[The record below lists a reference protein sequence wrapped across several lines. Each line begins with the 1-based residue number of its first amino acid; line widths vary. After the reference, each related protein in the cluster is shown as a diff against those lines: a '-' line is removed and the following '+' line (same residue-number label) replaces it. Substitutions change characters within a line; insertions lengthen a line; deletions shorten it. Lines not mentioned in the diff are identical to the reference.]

1 MENQLTV
8 AEKKELQQITA
19 EDQYTLAMEK
29 FLVFMSRQPS
39 KIKKRQNIEYLTI
52 SEMENLLDTIFLG
65 QWQTEITQTIIVG
78 NEIVMNVKV
87 GILHPITKQWLWRA
101 GTGAAMI
108 RQNKGAKISDI
119 DSKIMNAVE
128 MDAPHAKADAIK
140 NAVKSFGDIFG
151 RNLMRKKE
159 DVSNYIPIHT
169 PKITKKHESQK
180 TQSPTE

>member
-1 MENQLTV
+1 MSNELTV
-8 AEKKELQQITA
+8 NEKQELAEIKQTEADEKYI
-19 EDQYTLAMEK
+19 LAMER
-29 FLVFMSRQPS
+29 FLVFMSRPPS
-39 KIKKRQNIEYLTI
+39 KIKKRQNVEYLTI

-159 DVSNYIPIHT
+159 DVSTYVAIHS
-169 PKITKKHESQK
+169 PVIDKKNAEK
-180 TQSPTE
+180 KA